1 MSKYNQWYKA
11 ALTASG
17 VEPTDLSI
25 VSAFQCIGQQIY
37 PMMSIQH
44 QIAAY
49 AYSLFNKT
57 IDHVYHRLSDR
68 AKGKIFNKL

>member
-1 MSKYNQWYKA
+1 MLLPLLQIGELHSKYLQVGWMSKYYQWYKA

-17 VEPTDLSI
+17 VEPTDPSI

-44 QIAAY
+44 Q
-49 AYSLFNKT
+49 
-57 IDHVYHRLSDR
+57 
-68 AKGKIFNKL
+68 